1 MFWGAYVYVYALA
14 TASKRNNSN
23 VHSHSGRL
31 EELGLVEPTDDSNV
45 SVPCDAMEILVPP
58 DQVV

>member
-1 MFWGAYVYVYALA
+1 
-14 TASKRNNSN
+14 
-23 VHSHSGRL
+23 
-31 EELGLVEPTDDSNV
+31 VEPTDDSNV